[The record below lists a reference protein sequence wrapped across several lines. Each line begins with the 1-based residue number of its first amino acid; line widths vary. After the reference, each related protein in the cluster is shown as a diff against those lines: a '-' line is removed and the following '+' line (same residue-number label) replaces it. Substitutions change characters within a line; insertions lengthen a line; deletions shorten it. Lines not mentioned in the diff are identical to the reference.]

1 MSDPSATRGDAVK
14 STEAMPPVPRCIL
27 FGTISL
33 RDILDGTVLD
43 ISQLEGLQ
51 GISEAES
58 SDSEEEAVSE
68 ESGVEDDE
76 EDDID
81 GPVLQE
87 LRPVVV
93 GHVVRSPVA
102 VRHVNGSPVVVQDT
116 KSPVAVRHVNGS
128 PAAKGQDSG
137 SSTKDDVEEC
147 N

>member
-1 MSDPSATRGDAVK
+1 M
-14 STEAMPPVPRCIL
+14 

-68 ESGVEDDE
+68 ESGVEDDG

-102 VRHVNGSPVVVQDT
+102 VRHVNGSPVVVPDT

-137 SSTKDDVEEC
+137 SSTEDDVEES